1 MMMSTIYKPSG
12 CLTSKLNLAF
22 YVTKISTSS
31 SAGSTIVAVAAVLFA
46 AVALQTKSMCTATRT
61 KKFASAT
68 HALSSDRSAKRRL
81 KIGVSSYQRGILAAM
96 EKLP

>member
-12 CLTSKLNLAF
+12 CLTSKRILAF

-31 SAGSTIVAVAAVLFA
+31 SAGSTIAVVAAVFF
-46 AVALQTKSMCTATRT
+46 VIIALQIKYMCTATRT
-61 KKFASAT
+61 KKFAFAT
-68 HALSSDRSAKRRL
+68 PALSSDRSAKRRS
-81 KIGVSSYQRGILAAM
+81 KIGVSSYPRGILAAM